1 MFHTSSKHSHVC
13 LLWFQGSLFPGML
26 KNKQTWPFG
35 FILYIIYIYNN
46 FFIYLSAKKSPQIQL
61 FLLCITPSKHG
72 SWPKNHNQPPH
83 FKKNTCFSGKKG
95 FQHITSIAAT
105 DLIRSIL
112 SQWFPVATGTLTQKQ
127 GHCQATDR
135 LICLRQKR
143 FQWRRSPK
151 VVRGQ
156 TQCKCSGL
164 FCEGHPRQSCCSIH
178 LILDVLHLAFKFGL
192 AFNFVCLSLSCV
204 FCLLLVT
211 GEERMNQSSLH
222 FFPKQAEEH
231 PYAKRLSGLL
241 EEYAKK
247 KRCWLWS
254 GSNYGSRWVSHVRN

>member
-35 FILYIIYIYNN
+35 FILYIIYIYNI

-72 SWPKNHNQPPH
+72 SWPKNHSKPPH
-83 FKKNTCFSGKKG
+83 FQKKTCFSRKKS

-112 SQWFPVATGTLTQKQ
+112 SQWFPVATGTLTQKL

-143 FQWRRSPK
+143 FQWRRSPSCETPNPMQVQWSILRRTPK
-151 VVRGQ
+151 AKLLQHSSYLGRSASCIQVWSCLQFCLFIIVMCFLSSVGNRGRADEPIQFAFLSKTSWGTSICQTPFRPFGGIRQEETMLIVVRFE
-156 TQCKCSGL
+156 L
-164 FCEGHPRQSCCSIH
+164 
-178 LILDVLHLAFKFGL
+178 
-192 AFNFVCLSLSCV
+192 
-204 FCLLLVT
+204 
-211 GEERMNQSSLH
+211 
-222 FFPKQAEEH
+222 
-231 PYAKRLSGLL
+231 
-241 EEYAKK
+241 
-247 KRCWLWS
+247 WLTMS
-254 GSNYGSRWVSHVRN
+254 